1 MLIGHP
7 VEADRRVLGEDGDAL
22 LPLEVHRVHDPLGD
36 VLVGPEGA
44 RLPQQLVDEGG
55 LAVVDV
61 GDDGHVAQVVAGL
74 HELGSA
80 FGSWRGDLRAYSR
93 GATMNLPVEEA
104 VPALRAA
111 LAGAGVAVLRAPPG
125 AGKST
130 VVPLR
135 LLDEPWIDGRRIVVL
150 QPRRVAA
157 RAVARRLA
165 EQLGE
170 EVGATVG
177 YRTRDDRRVG
187 PSTRIEVVTEGILTR
202 RLQSDPTLPGTA
214 LVVFDE
220 VHERHLVTD
229 LGLALAIEARA
240 SLRPD
245 LRILAMSATL
255 DVAKVA
261 GLLGDA
267 PVVEAEG
274 RTFPVDVRWAPS
286 VPSSRRGRTWRPDV
300 VTEVTAG
307 VRRALDADDGDV
319 LAFLP
324 GAGEIDRAASALADL
339 SDRGID
345 VLALHGSLPA
355 AEQDRALAPAAP
367 GRRRVVL
374 ATDIAETSLTVEG
387 VRIVVDG
394 GLARRPAHD
403 ARTGMTRLRTE
414 PISKASADQRA
425 GRAGRL
431 APGVA
436 WRLWSTVDHAARRA
450 FSDPEIARVDL
461 AGLALELAAWGA
473 SDGGGLPWLDPP
485 PARTLAEGRAVLRL
499 LGLVDG
505 ESHIT
510 PTGRAAVALPLHPRL
525 ARMVVAAEP
534 SDRYDACVLA
544 TVLDGRPPP
553 GDAADITHRLARVD
567 DRRVG
572 DLLRRASRIGG
583 SQWQIP
589 PSPAPNSE
597 GATAGRVLALAY
609 PDRVGQAKGGPG
621 RFRLRGGTAAWVP
634 AEDPL
639 AGAEFVV
646 AADLDGK
653 RDGARIRLG
662 AALDAGDVLALFGDA
677 VREHRSLVWD
687 RDRDD
692 LVERVART
700 LDRLDL
706 GTIARRPTPSDATTA
721 ALVDRVKAT
730 KLGVLPPSAPAESLR
745 ARVAFLRRH
754 LGEPWPDLTDRALL
768 GSLTTWLAP
777 FLAGATGRDDLEALD
792 VATALRSTLVPHG
805 AGRDLD
811 RLAPADLVLPSGRR
825 VRIDYDADGGPA
837 ARVRVQQLFGV
848 TEHPTVLDGR
858 VPVVLHL
865 LSPADRPVQVTA
877 DLPGFWSGSWAEV
890 RKAMAGRYPKHP
902 WPEDPGS
909 FSPGSSAR

>member
-1 MLIGHP
+1 
-7 VEADRRVLGEDGDAL
+7 V
-22 LPLEVHRVHDPLGD
+22 
-36 VLVGPEGA
+36 
-44 RLPQQLVDEGG
+44 
-55 LAVVDV
+55 
-61 GDDGHVAQVVAGL
+61 
-74 HELGSA
+74 
-80 FGSWRGDLRAYSR
+80 
-93 GATMNLPVEEA
+93 NLPVEEA

-111 LAGAGVAVLRAPPG
+111 LADPGVAVLRAPPG

-130 VVPLR
+130 VVPLQ
-135 LLDEPWIDGRRIVVL
+135 LLDEPWVGGGRVVVL

-170 EVGATVG
+170 EVGGTVG

-187 PSTRIEVVTEGILTR
+187 PSTRLEVVTEGILTR

-229 LGLALAIEARA
+229 LGLALALEARS

-255 DVAKVA
+255 DVAKLA
-261 GLLGDA
+261 DRLGGA

-274 RTFPVDVRWAPS
+274 RSFPVDIRWAPS
-286 VPSSRRGRTWRPDV
+286 VAPSRRGRTWRPDV
-300 VTEVTAG
+300 TSDVTAA
-307 VRRALDADDGDV
+307 VRRALDTDDGNV

-324 GAGEIDRAASALADL
+324 GAGEIDRVSSALADL
-339 SDRGID
+339 AARGVD
-345 VLALHGSLPA
+345 VLALHGSLGP
-355 AEQDRALAPAAP
+355 AEQDRALAPAPP

-374 ATDIAETSLTVEG
+374 ATDIAETSLTVDG

-431 APGVA
+431 GPGVA

-461 AGLALELAAWGA
+461 AGLALELAAWGDA
-473 SDGGGLPWLDPP
+473 DGHTLPWLDAPP
-485 PARTLAEGRAVLRL
+485 PRTLAEGRAVLAL

-505 ESHIT
+505 DGRIT
-510 PTGRAAVALPLHPRL
+510 PAGRAAAALPLHPRL
-525 ARMVVAAEP
+525 ARMVAAADP
-534 SDRYDACVLA
+534 ADRYDACVLA

-553 GDAADITHRLARVD
+553 GEAADITHRAGRVD
-567 DRRVG
+567 RRRVD
-572 DLLRRASRIGG
+572 DLLRRIGG
-583 SQWQIP
+583 STFPIVRG
-589 PSPAPNSE
+589 PAPNSPST
-597 GATAGRVLALAY
+597 AAGRVLALAY
-609 PDRVGQAKGGPG
+609 PDRVAQAKGGPG
-621 RFRLRGGTAAWVP
+621 RLRLRGGTAAWVP
-634 AEDPL
+634 ADDPL
-639 AGAEFVV
+639 AGAAFVV

-662 AALDAGDVLALFGDA
+662 AALAADDVIALFGHE

-706 GTIARRPTPSDATTA
+706 GTVHRRPSPGDATTA
-721 ALVDRVKAT
+721 ALLDRVKAT
-730 KLGVLPPSAPAESLR
+730 KLGVLPPSSTADSLR
-745 ARVAFLRRH
+745 ARVAFLRQHR
-754 LGEPWPDLTDRALL
+754 GEPWPDLSDRALL
-768 GSLTTWLAP
+768 AALPTWLAP
-777 FLAGATGRDDLEALD
+777 FLAGATGRADLEDVD
-792 VATALRSTLVPHG
+792 VAGALRATLLPSD

-811 RLAPADLVLPSGRR
+811 RLAPGDLDLPSGRP
-825 VRIDYDADGGPA
+825 VPIDYGADGGPA
-837 ARVRVQQLFGV
+837 CRVRVQRLFGITV
-848 TEHPTVLDGR
+848 HPTVLDGE

-865 LSPADRPVQVTA
+865 LSPADRPIQVTA

-902 WPEDPGS
+902 WPADPAS
-909 FSPGSSAR
+909 FSPGSGSSAG